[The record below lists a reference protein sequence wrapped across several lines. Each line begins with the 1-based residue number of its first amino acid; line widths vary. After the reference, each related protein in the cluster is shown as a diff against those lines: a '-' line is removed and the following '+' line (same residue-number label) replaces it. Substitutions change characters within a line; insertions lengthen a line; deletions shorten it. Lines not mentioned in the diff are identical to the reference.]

1 MSGDLESEGEA
12 ALTGGPFAPLLRAD
26 VVKIPHHGSASSSGK
41 EFVAAVRPAYA
52 VATVGRDNRFGF
64 PATEVVARWQA
75 AGASVLRTDEG
86 TVRFLSDG
94 RAVRRAPASAS
105 LDALALAR
113 ERL

>member
-1 MSGDLESEGEA
+1 MQLVNANILLSASD
-12 ALTGGPFAPLLRAD
+12 LTGFLECAHLTRL
-26 VVKIPHHGSASSSGK
+26 
-41 EFVAAVRPAYA
+41 ELEAVRGERSRPAE
-52 VATVGRDNRFGF
+52 TD

-75 AGASVLRTDEG
+75 AGARVLRTDEG
-86 TVRFLSDG
+86 AVRFLSDG